1 VFPWFVGVGD
11 VGERAT
17 ERHVRMGGKR
27 SLLCVSLFYPKTVL
41 VCPDSVNLWACL
53 FGISLCASAQSLD
66 FLVKAKNPRFR
77 V

>member
-17 ERHVRMGGKR
+17 ERHIRMDGKR

-41 VCPDSVNLWACL
+41 VC
-53 FGISLCASAQSLD
+53 SAYPFALPR
-66 FLVKAKNPRFR
+66 NPLTFWSRRKIPVSGFKLLAWH
-77 V
+77 